1 MSQAFNVLD
10 HLEYLRL
17 RIIRA
22 ALAFVVASVAAFSLA
37 PYVIRRLLEI
47 DVGLD
52 GLVFLSPTEALIS
65 RMKLA
70 LALGL
75 VLSLPVILYQ
85 LWALFAPAMS
95 RRQKRATLLLIPV
108 VYLLFVLGIIF
119 ALSTVLPTALRFL
132 LGFGGDQLQQ
142 EISVSNYI
150 SFIINFALPFG
161 AVFELPV
168 IVVALT
174 RLGILRPAVLA
185 RNRKYIIFV
194 IFVVAAVLTPPDVIS
209 QMMLGMP
216 VLLLFE
222 ISLLLAR
229 WVQPKKKEDEST

>member
-1 MSQAFNVLD
+1 MSQAFNVLE

-142 EISVSNYI
+142 EISVSNYF
-150 SFIINFALPFG
+150 SFIIYFALPFG

-185 RNRKYIIFV
+185 RNRKYVIFA

-209 QMMLGMP
+209 QTMLGMP